1 MIKSEV
7 KTMKD
12 YVKRI
17 HDLRQKKRLSEQD
30 AAKYL
35 NVSED
40 IYRQYELGT
49 RDLPTQ
55 QLIKLSELFGVS
67 IDYILCIT
75 DKPERLY

>member
-1 MIKSEV
+1 
-7 KTMKD
+7 MKD

-17 HDLRQKKRLSEQD
+17 HDLREKKRLSEQD

>member
-1 MIKSEV
+1 
-7 KTMKD
+7 MKD